1 MKTVTSIVS
10 ALALSVLSM
19 SSVSADDSANR
30 ATLPQELTD
39 QQKLSY
45 AIGVVFGTRLQQEAN
60 NLDMN
65 VFEQGLR
72 DSYQGAPLKLS
83 DQQIKQAFERY
94 RMAQETAR
102 HQQQQ
107 AFEELAEA
115 NLERGQKFLT
125 ENVKS
130 SNVQELEPGLQFEV
144 LKEGSGDQPTLS
156 DQVAVHYEGQLL
168 NGQVFDTSYVLEQP
182 VTFQVDQGPKSW
194 VKVLP
199 KMKAGAIWRVWVAPE
214 LGFGSGGAGPV
225 GPNEVLEYKLEL
237 VSVNP

>member
-1 MKTVTSIVS
+1 MKKVTSFVP
-10 ALALSVLSM
+10 ALVLSVFGM
-19 SSVSADDSANR
+19 NSVLADNSDHSPVP
-30 ATLPQELTD
+30 PQALTD

-45 AIGVVFGTRLQQEAN
+45 AIGVVFGARLKQEAN
-60 NLDMN
+60 NLDME

-83 DQQIKQAFERY
+83 DQQIKEAFERY
-94 RMAQETAR
+94 RQVQDQAR

-107 AFEELAEA
+107 AFEDMAKA
-115 NLERGQKFLT
+115 NLERGQKFLA

-130 SNVQELEPGLQFEV
+130 SNVEELEPGLQFEV
-144 LKEGSGDQPTLS
+144 LNEGSGAEPKLGDT
-156 DQVAVHYEGQLL
+156 VAVHYEGQLL
-168 NGQVFDTSYVLEQP
+168 NGQVFDTSYSLEKP
-182 VTFQVDQGPKSW
+182 VTFQVDQGPSSW

-199 KMKAGAIWRVWVAPE
+199 KMKPGAVWRVWVAPE

-237 VSVNP
+237 ISVNP